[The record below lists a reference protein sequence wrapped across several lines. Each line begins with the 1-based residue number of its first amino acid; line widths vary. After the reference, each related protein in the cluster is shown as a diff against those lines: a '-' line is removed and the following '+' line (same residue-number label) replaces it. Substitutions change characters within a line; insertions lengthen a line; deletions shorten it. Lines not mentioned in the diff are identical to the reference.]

1 MHLTGTGGRAR
12 ATTGHT
18 VPMEDLR
25 ISPGPGCPRGLTVP
39 ASELAESFSHSG
51 GPGGQ
56 GVNTSDSRVQLS
68 LDVATTSALDERQRE
83 RALAQLAQHVPGHMT
98 GSVLTV
104 TASQHRSQRQNRKA
118 ARERLAALLRAALA
132 PEPVRRATRPSLASR
147 RRRLEDK
154 RHRGEV
160 KAGRRRPTAGD

>member
-1 MHLTGTGGRAR
+1 MCLAGTGGRAR
-12 ATTGHT
+12 AGTGHT

-68 LDVATTSALDERQRE
+68 LDVATTSALDERQRG
-83 RALAQLAQHVPGHMT
+83 RALAQHAPGNMT

-104 TASQHRSQRQNRKA
+104 TASQQRSQQIG
-118 ARERLAALLRAALA
+118 RAH
-132 PEPVRRATRPSLASR
+132 V
-147 RRRLEDK
+147 
-154 RHRGEV
+154 
-160 KAGRRRPTAGD
+160 